1 MSVAIKYYA
10 TGRRKHAVAKVW
22 LTLGSGKIRVNG
34 RPLQEYFPCPSWQI
48 LVTKPLVLTGRDSRL
63 DAEVLVKGGGLSG
76 QAGAVAHGIARALLL
91 VDENLRPVLKKAGLL
106 TRDPRMKE
114 RKKYGQRSARARFQ
128 FSKR

>member
-1 MSVAIKYYA
+1 MQWP
-10 TGRRKHAVAKVW
+10 KVW
-22 LTLGSGKIRVNG
+22 LTLGSGRIRVNG

>member
-1 MSVAIKYYA
+1 MSVAVKYYA
-10 TGRRKHAVAKVW
+10 TGRRKNAVAKVW
-22 LTLGSGKIRVNG
+22 LTLGSGKIHVNG
-34 RPLQEYFPCPSWQI
+34 RSLQDYFPCLSWQI
-48 LVTKPLVLTGRDSRL
+48 LVTKPLTLTGRDSRM
-63 DAEVLVKGGGLSG
+63 DVEVAVKGGGLSG

-91 VDENLRPVLKKAGLL
+91 VDESLRPILKKAGLL

>member
-1 MSVAIKYYA
+1 MAIKYYA

-22 LTLGSGKIRVNG
+22 LTLGNGKVRVNG

-48 LVTKPLVLTGRDSRL
+48 LIQKPLTLTGRDSRM
-63 DAEVLVKGGGLSG
+63 DVEVLVKGGGLSG